1 MLEFYSACK
10 ELGYDRWVSN
20 SLERQ
25 YSNLGRHYHS
35 LNHINAMLGLIDI
48 EPGLSSGDRT
58 DLIKATLW
66 HDYVY
71 KFFDNLPGENE
82 LLSAVEF
89 CRITECSTPDIAIYK
104 MICASSN
111 HAIDQKNAAAY
122 PMVGLFLDFD
132 LGSFAQPWEIMR
144 RDSLN
149 VLLEAEPYHGKLSA
163 LRNSAVFMEALL
175 KRDSLYYVKKDWVP
189 LARGNIQRRLG
200 EVRAEIIGLS

>member
-1 MLEFYSACK
+1 MLEFPSACK

-25 YSNLGRHYHS
+25 YGNLGRHYHN
-35 LNHINAMLGLIDI
+35 LNHVNAMLELIDT
-48 EPGLSSGDRT
+48 EPGLVGEDRR

-66 HDYVY
+66 HDYIY
-71 KFFDNLPGENE
+71 RFFDNLPGENE
-82 LLSAVEF
+82 LLSAVEY
-89 CRITECSTPDIAIYK
+89 CRLTDCHTPDTAVYK

-149 VLLEAEPYHGKLSA
+149 VLLEAEPYYGKLSA
-163 LRNSAVFMEALL
+163 LRSSAVFMEALL

-189 LARGNIQRRLG
+189 VARGNIQRRLG
-200 EVRAEIIGLS
+200 EVYAEIVGLP